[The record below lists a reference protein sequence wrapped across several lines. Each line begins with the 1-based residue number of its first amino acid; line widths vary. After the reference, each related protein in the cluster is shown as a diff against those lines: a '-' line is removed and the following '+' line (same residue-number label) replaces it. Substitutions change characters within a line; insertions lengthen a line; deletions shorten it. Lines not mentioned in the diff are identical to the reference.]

1 MKYLNKLIAA
11 FAFVITIS
19 GKSFAQDTI
28 PMSFQEAVQMGLSQN
43 IDYLK
48 LLNQQEVLKVERL
61 NAQLNHLP
69 RLNLTND
76 NFRQIGQQFQQVE
89 GELIVT
95 NEINN
100 IVSGRINANMP
111 IFNGLRRTSE
121 TRAGKDWEDAGKF
134 GLERARQEVM
144 FNIAQQYLQV
154 LLDEELYNIAVE
166 NLDNQKKQLEQ
177 IEGFVEAGLRTLSD
191 LYNQRSEVARLETV
205 AIDAKI
211 QWESDLW
218 ELAETLQLGPNILPL
233 PEQVALEKFES
244 EWLNMPLNELYDV
257 ALEQRKDYGQQMYLE
272 RANKNLLASAKS
284 AYMPQLNAF
293 FNYSTFFTTLD
304 DRTFRNQFFTIFPQ
318 RSFGFSLTVP
328 IFNNFDN
335 RAAVV
340 RARVEFQ
347 NQQLDKSALER
358 RISQEVKLA
367 FENFKGAIRREEATR
382 LQLEAAV
389 EAQTVISERFRLGV
403 SNFVDLSQAN
413 QQLVTAQSD
422 HAQAQYSL
430 FFQDLMLK
438 FALGILEVAKN

>member
-1 MKYLNKLIAA
+1 MKYLYKSIAA

>member
-1 MKYLNKLIAA
+1 MKNLILTLALSA
-11 FAFVITIS
+11 ILL
-19 GKSFAQDTI
+19 GKSIAQDTI
-28 PMSFQEAVQMGLSQN
+28 PLNFKEAVQIGLSQN

-48 LLNQQEVLKVERL
+48 LMNQQEVLKVERL
-61 NAQLNHLP
+61 NAQLSHLP
-69 RLNLTND
+69 MVNLTND

-111 IFNGLRRTSE
+111 IFNGFRRTNE
-121 TRAGKDWEDAGKF
+121 TRAGRDREDAGKF
-134 GLERARQEVM
+134 GVERARQEVM

-211 QWESDLW
+211 QWETDLW
-218 ELAETLQLGPNILPL
+218 SLAETLQLGPNILPR
-233 PEQVALEKFES
+233 PEQVALGKFES
-244 EWLNMPLNELYDV
+244 EWLNMPLYSLHDI
-257 ALEQRKDYGQQMYLE
+257 ALGQRKDYGQQMLLE
-272 RANKNLLASAKS
+272 SANKNFLASAKS

-304 DRTFRNQFFTIFPQ
+304 DRTFSNQFFTIFPQ

-335 RAAVV
+335 RAAVA

-403 SNFVDLSQAN
+403 SNFVDLAQAN

-422 HAQAQYSL
+422 YAQAQYTL
-430 FFQDLMLK
+430 FFQDLMLQ
-438 FALGILEVAKN
+438 FALGILEVAAD

>member
-1 MKYLNKLIAA
+1 MKYLYKLIAA

>member
-1 MKYLNKLIAA
+1 MKYLYKLIAA

-284 AYMPQLNAF
+284 AYMPQLNVF